1 MNTTE
6 LNTTDND
13 DWQRGRGFEAANT
26 EKKIEIRFNR
36 RKGKEPYFYWV
47 NRWPARDDDGNP
59 VKRPS
64 GTYVRKYAY
73 GGKLSTVDKERLKR
87 YEPRE

>member
-1 MNTTE
+1 MNTTD

-13 DWQRGRGFEAANT
+13 DWQRGRDFEAANT

-36 RKGKEPYFYWV
+36 RKGKEPYYYWV

-59 VKRPS
+59 VKRSS